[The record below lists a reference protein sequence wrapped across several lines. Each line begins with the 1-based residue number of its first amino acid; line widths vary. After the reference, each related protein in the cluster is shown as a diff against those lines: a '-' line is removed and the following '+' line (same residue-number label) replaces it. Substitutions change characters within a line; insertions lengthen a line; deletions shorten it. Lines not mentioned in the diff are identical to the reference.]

1 MCFNCI
7 ISISVQPIKI
17 ANQRLQQFCYRI
29 RSVHGEPEKNPTAP
43 PLYKLSHPLPNFTP
57 KCSICVIMHGYLKT
71 YFFCSKWDGNHGPT
85 NARLYHMAG
94 GGKTGAWSSRI
105 NDKSQWIQVDLRV
118 KFQVTKIATQGRQ
131 DLAQWVT
138 QYKVSYSIDGKVFVS
153 QSKVSKCK
161 RKLGFRITIS
171 FFLYY
176 IKI

>member
-1 MCFNCI
+1 MLLP
-7 ISISVQPIKI
+7 ISVQPMKI
-17 ANQRLQQFCYRI
+17 AHQRLQQFCYRI
-29 RSVHGEPEKNPTAP
+29 RSVHGEPEKKIPHCSSPMQIIPTAP
-43 PLYKLSHPLPNFTP
+43 QFHSEMWLCT
-57 KCSICVIMHGYLKT
+57 VIGRHKI
-71 YFFCSKWDGNHGPT
+71 FCSKWDRNHGPT

-94 GGKTGAWSSRI
+94 GGKTGAWSSRT

>member
-1 MCFNCI
+1 
-7 ISISVQPIKI
+7 
-17 ANQRLQQFCYRI
+17 
-29 RSVHGEPEKNPTAP
+29 
-43 PLYKLSHPLPNFTP
+43 
-57 KCSICVIMHGYLKT
+57 
-71 YFFCSKWDGNHGPT
+71 
-85 NARLYHMAG
+85 MAG